1 MAGHPIL
8 SAFVLTGI
16 LLGDSTGLSE
26 AVQKAVEYS
35 RQGRNQEAE
44 KASADA
50 LSLLEKSP
58 GPLNFDLAANLN
70 TLATLAY
77 ARGELNRAAELFE
90 RSRDVYLGLVSPDDV
105 RLASILYNLAG
116 VYVEQG
122 SYAQAVPLYR
132 RSIEIREKRFG
143 TGDRLVAE
151 VWNNLGFLFLQQGKY
166 KEAESWLEKALA
178 LWENA
183 TGSDVA
189 YAAIALNNLAMVRR
203 LQGNIDDSESL
214 YKRALAVEEKVFGR
228 DHPELATTTMS
239 LGALQRAS
247 GKSDKAMETYRQALT
262 VLEKTVGPQDPL
274 WIEAREQLNELSG
287 AENRGEYW
295 ILLVRKKEEAEEL
308 RRRIQQG
315 ENFAEL
321 ARRHSI
327 DPNASNGGYFQA
339 RPSELR
345 EELRVQL
352 ERLEKGQV
360 SAPFPLGGNW
370 AVVKK

>member
-1 MAGHPIL
+1 MASRGRSRKGIGFVWPRTL
-8 SAFVLTGI
+8 TAFLLTG
-16 LLGDSTGLSE
+16 LLYGDSNGLSE
-26 AVQKAVEYS
+26 AVQKAAQYS

-50 LSLLEKSP
+50 LSLLERSP

-90 RSRDVYLGLVSPDDV
+90 RSRDVYQGLVSPDDV

-122 SYAQAVPLYR
+122 SYAQAVLLYR
-132 RSIEIREKRFG
+132 RSIEIREKKFG

-151 VWNNLGFLFLQQGKY
+151 VWNNMGFLFLQQ
-166 KEAESWLEKALA
+166 
-178 LWENA
+178 
-183 TGSDVA
+183 V
-189 YAAIALNNLAMVRR
+189 
-203 LQGNIDDSESL
+203 
-214 YKRALAVEEKVFGR
+214 AVEEKVFGL

-239 LGALQRAS
+239 LGALQRARGS
-247 GKSDKAMETYRQALT
+247 NDKAIETYRQALA

-274 WIEAREQLNELSG
+274 SIETREQLNELNG
-287 AENRGEYW
+287 AEKRGEYG

-321 ARRHSI
+321 ATRHSI
-327 DPNASNGGYFQA
+327 DPNAPNGGYFQA

-360 SAPFPLGGNW
+360 SEPFPLGGNW